1 MLACYFP
8 ITYAPPASPG
18 PDIITREQLV
28 AGVAAALAAVP
39 AFAPYAL
46 PLVLEKLGSSLR
58 CGYESRDT
66 SCLIPSKGQTI
77 GALMHCMLAGRSS
90 TVQKCKVSP
99 IGASKPM
106 GACMPSCAACSKLT
120 AGHMLVW

>member
-18 PDIITREQLV
+18 AVVITREQLV

-39 AFAPYAL
+39 EFAPYAV

-58 CGYESRDT
+58 CGWEQCSMCRLVGRVIASMA
-66 SCLIPSKGQTI
+66 SCHT
-77 GALMHCMLAGRSS
+77 
-90 TVQKCKVSP
+90 
-99 IGASKPM
+99 
-106 GACMPSCAACSKLT
+106 
-120 AGHMLVW
+120 

>member
-8 ITYAPPASPG
+8 ITYAPPANPG

-39 AFAPYAL
+39 AFAPYTL

-58 CGYESRDT
+58 CGWVQCKHLQIDW
-66 SCLIPSKGQTI
+66 
-77 GALMHCMLAGRSS
+77 LAS
-90 TVQKCKVSP
+90 
-99 IGASKPM
+99 
-106 GACMPSCAACSKLT
+106 ACMASCETCSFNSMPPCTLSWNWLGIVHQAT
-120 AGHMLVW
+120 RRT